1 MRRFLRVPFVRLL
14 SWLARGVLQRYRP
27 TVIAVTGSVGKTLTK
42 EAIFHVLAGETSVW
56 KSEHNLNTDVGVP
69 LAIFGV
75 PQVPHRLGEWWSS
88 LGQGLRVRFSRTLY
102 PELLVL
108 EFAADRPRD
117 IALLAKL
124 ARPTVG
130 VVTAVGAT
138 HLLRFG
144 TIENVAREKGALIQ
158 ALPDDGFAVLNGDDP
173 LVRNMR
179 ELTGATVATFGFS
192 DEAEVRALKP
202 KLVVRGRTLDAAD
215 TNEPAALSFSLWL
228 EGKHYSVTMHG
239 FAAPYQLLSALA
251 AAAVARSF
259 AIEPAAIVR
268 RLETLRPLPGR
279 MRLLTGV
286 RHAAILDDS
295 YNASPLAVQAALET
309 LAAFPRAKRR
319 IAVLGEMAELGAAS
333 GASHEEMGRVAAK
346 CANLLIAVGQQAHGY
361 IEGALAAQ
369 LDGDALLTA
378 EDSLKAGEWL
388 RQNLRSGDVVL
399 IKGSQVARMEK
410 AVAAALLEPDRA
422 RELLV
427 RQDDFWRHR

>member
-1 MRRFLRVPFVRLL
+1 MRRFLRAPLVRVL
-14 SWLARGVLQRYRP
+14 SWLAQGVLQRYCP

-42 EAIFHVLAGETSVW
+42 DAIFHVLAGETSVW

-75 PQVPHRLGEWWSS
+75 HRVPHRLGEWWSS
-88 LGQGLRVRFSRTLY
+88 FGRGLRVRFGRTLY

-108 EFAADRPRD
+108 EFAADRPHD
-117 IALLAKL
+117 IAWLAKL

-144 TIENVAREKGALIQ
+144 TIASVAREKGALVQ

-179 ELTGATVATFGFS
+179 ELTTATVATFGFS
-192 DEAEVRALKP
+192 DEAEVRAIKP
-202 KLVVRGRTLDAAD
+202 KVVVRGRTLDAAE

-228 EGKHYSVTMHG
+228 EGKHYPVTLHG
-239 FAAPYQLLSALA
+239 FVAPYQLLSVLA

-259 AIEPAAIVR
+259 NIEPEAIMR
-268 RLETLRPLPGR
+268 RLETFRPLSGR

-286 RHAAILDDS
+286 HHATILDDS

-309 LAAFPRAKRR
+309 LAAFPKAKRR

-333 GASHEEMGRVAAK
+333 GASHEDMGRVAAE
-346 CANLLIAVGQQAHGY
+346 CADVVVAVGHQARGY
-361 IEGALAAQ
+361 IEGALAAKM
-369 LDGDALLTA
+369 DGAALLTA
-378 EDSLKAGEWL
+378 NDSAEAGEWL
-388 RQNLRSGDVVL
+388 RQNLRPGDVVL
-399 IKGSQVARMEK
+399 VKGSQVARLEK
-410 AVAAALLEPDRA
+410 AVAVALLEPDRA
-422 RELLV
+422 TEWLV
-427 RQDDFWRHR
+427 RQDDYWRHR